1 MASVLVAYWSGEGQT
16 EKVAGV
22 IEDVLTDRGH
32 DVAVHRVTDDDAFAV
47 DAFDAVLV
55 GSPVNNRKHRPEV
68 VAFVEANA
76 DAIAERPN
84 GLFQLS
90 LAAAVPF
97 EWAQGSDR
105 EFVDDLVTQTGWQP
119 DRVGRFAGAI
129 KYSEY
134 GLIERLLFRLAAAV
148 TTGDTDTSRD
158 YEYTDWD
165 EVESFA
171 VGFAEDVEERLVTEE
186 KTQERVTG
194 RRLSRI
200 AAGVAVL
207 VGVAVLAYW
216 AATRGVEMPEC

>member
-22 IEDVLTDRGH
+22 IEDVLTARGH

-119 DRVGRFAGAI
+119 DRVGRFAGGI

-148 TTGDTDTSRD
+148 TTGDTDAAPPAWVETALDAGADGETEGEEEAATDTEDQTSR
-158 YEYTDWD
+158 
-165 EVESFA
+165 
-171 VGFAEDVEERLVTEE
+171 
-186 KTQERVTG
+186 
-194 RRLSRI
+194 
-200 AAGVAVL
+200 
-207 VGVAVLAYW
+207 
-216 AATRGVEMPEC
+216 